1 MYRSEIPPTDEAALF
16 VDLYE
21 LTMAQSYFEQDMSS
35 NATFSLFTRKSEINR
50 SYFVSAGMADVLR
63 YLQELSFSQLV
74 VDYLRSTGL
83 FKDSFLQYLSRL
95 RFTGEVRGIPEG
107 RLYFADEPLLEITA
121 PIIEAQLIET
131 MVINQMNMQSMIATK
146 AARCYLAA
154 GQSGLIDFSMRRAHG
169 TDAGLKAARCSYMVG
184 FQATSNVLAGRVYGI
199 PLAGTMAHSYVASF
213 ESEIEAFRA
222 YVTAFPV
229 DSVLLIDTY
238 DTISATGKAIEVAIE
253 MEKKGQFLKGVR
265 IDSGDILYLSEK
277 VRRLL
282 DDSNLGYV
290 KIIASG
296 GLDENKIGELVKAGA
311 RIDMFGVGTQMAT
324 SGDVPWLEMAYKIVN
339 YAGRPILKL
348 SPGKIS
354 LPGGKQ
360 AFRIRNTDG
369 TFNRDVISLADEFPP
384 ESDSEPLLETFME
397 AGRVVRQI
405 PLLEDA
411 RKNFRQ
417 DIESLEGRF
426 KLLSSPLEYP
436 VELSDKLLELQK
448 SLEKDIRQRNAE

>member
-1 MYRSEIPPTDEAALF
+1 MYRPEIPPRDEAVLF

-21 LTMAQSYFEQDMSS
+21 LTMAQSYFEQNMSS

-50 SYFVSAGMADVLR
+50 SYFVSAGIADVLS
-63 YLQELSFSQLV
+63 YLQELSFSPV
-74 VDYLRSTGL
+74 AVDYLRSTGL
-83 FKDSFLQYLSRL
+83 FKDDFLQYLGGL
-95 RFTGEVRGIPEG
+95 RFTGDVRGIPEG
-107 RLYFADEPLLEITA
+107 RLYFQDEPLLEITA

-131 MVINQMNMQSMIATK
+131 MVINQMNVQSMIATK

-154 GQSGLIDFSMRRAHG
+154 GEAGLIDFSMRRAHG
-169 TDAGLKAARCSYMVG
+169 TDAGMKAARCSYMVG
-184 FQATSNVLAGRVYGI
+184 FQATSNVLAGIVYGI

-213 ESEIEAFRA
+213 ESEIDAFRA

-238 DTISATGKAIEVAIE
+238 DTISATDKAIEVAIE

-265 IDSGDILYLSEK
+265 IDSGDILYLSGK

-296 GLDENKIGELVKAGA
+296 GLDENTVEALVKAGA
-311 RIDMFGVGTQMAT
+311 PIDMFGVGTQMAT
-324 SGDVPWLEMAYKIVN
+324 SGDTPWLEMVYKIVN

-354 LPGGKQ
+354 LPEEKQ
-360 AFRIRNTDG
+360 VFRMRNMDG
-369 TFNRDVISLADEFPP
+369 TFNRDVISLVDEFPP
-384 ESDSEPLLETFME
+384 NGNSEPLLDTFMK
-397 AGRVVRQI
+397 AGSVVRQI

-411 RKNFRQ
+411 RKNFQ
-417 DIESLEGRF
+417 EDIESLEGRF
-426 KLLSSPLEYP
+426 KLLYSPSEYP

>member
-1 MYRSEIPPTDEAALF
+1 MYRPKIPPRDEAVLF

-21 LTMAQSYFEQDMSS
+21 LTMAQSYFDQNMSS
-35 NATFSLFTRKSEINR
+35 NATFSLVTRKSEINR
-50 SYFVSAGMADVLR
+50 SYFVSAGISDVLR
-63 YLQELSFSQLV
+63 YLQDFSFSQV
-74 VDYLRSTGL
+74 AVDYLRSTGL
-83 FKDSFLQYLSRL
+83 FKDNFLQYLGSL
-95 RFTGEVRGIPEG
+95 RFTGDVRGIPEG
-107 RLYFADEPLLEITA
+107 RLYFQDEPLLEITA

-131 MVINQMNMQSMIATK
+131 MVINQMNVQSMIATK

-154 GQSGLIDFSMRRAHG
+154 GETGLIDFSMRRAHG
-169 TDAGLKAARCSYMVG
+169 TDAGMKAARCSYMVG
-184 FQATSNVLAGRVYGI
+184 FQATSNVLAGILYGI
-199 PLAGTMAHSYVASF
+199 PLAGTMAHSFVASF

-238 DTISATGKAIEVAIE
+238 DTISATDKAIEVAIE

-265 IDSGDILYLSEK
+265 IDSGDILYLSGK

-296 GLDENKIGELVKAGA
+296 GLDENIIEALVKAGA
-311 RIDMFGVGTQMAT
+311 PIDMFGVGTQMAT
-324 SGDVPWLEMAYKIVN
+324 SGDTPWLEMAYKIVN

-354 LPGGKQ
+354 LPEEKQ
-360 AFRIRNTDG
+360 VFRMRNMDG
-369 TFNRDVISLADEFPP
+369 TFNRDVISLVDESPP
-384 ESDSEPLLETFME
+384 SGNSEALLDTFMR
-397 AGRVVRQI
+397 AGSVVRQI

-411 RKNFRQ
+411 RNNFQ
-417 DIESLEGRF
+417 EDIESLEGRF
-426 KLLSSPLEYP
+426 KLLSSPSEYP
-436 VELSDKLLELQK
+436 VELSDKLLGLQK
-448 SLEKDIRQRNAE
+448 GLEKDIRQRNAE